1 MMSKIE
7 KNPLAVARIKQLEL
21 SESALLLSP
30 HRVFFVFIVENLLNR
45 KTPLRESS
53 SWGQRSRTPIC

>member
-21 SESALLLSP
+21 SESALLLFP

-45 KTPLRESS
+45 KTPLRES
-53 SWGQRSRTPIC
+53 